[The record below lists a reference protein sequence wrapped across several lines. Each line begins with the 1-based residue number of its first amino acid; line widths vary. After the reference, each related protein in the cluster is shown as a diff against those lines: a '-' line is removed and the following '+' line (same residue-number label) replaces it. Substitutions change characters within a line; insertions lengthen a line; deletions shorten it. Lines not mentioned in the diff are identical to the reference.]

1 MIIEILLTLVV
12 GPVLELVHPR
22 VKVGRLVDLASRF
35 DENNNKKVFYI
46 FLSQC
51 HTFDGSRL
59 CSGTLNYELHQDLRS
74 ETIKVIASTF
84 PPYIMV

>member
-35 DENNNKKVFYI
+35 DENNNKKVF
-46 FLSQC
+46 LSFY
-51 HTFDGSRL
+51 HNAIHLTDHDYVRA
-59 CSGTLNYELHQDLRS
+59 H
-74 ETIKVIASTF
+74 
-84 PPYIMV
+84 